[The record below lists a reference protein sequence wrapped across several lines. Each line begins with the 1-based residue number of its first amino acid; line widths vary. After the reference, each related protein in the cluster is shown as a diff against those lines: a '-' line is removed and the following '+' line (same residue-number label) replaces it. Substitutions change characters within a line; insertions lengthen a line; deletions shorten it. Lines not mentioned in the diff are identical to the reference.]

1 MPKSITSKQLN
12 QLFPFEF
19 LFDLNVAF
27 INEDVEYMFILPSF
41 NDAWQRE
48 QVGRLYTTAEMHK
61 DYHMR
66 IENNETYYAVGDD
79 PDHKGSNILDIHP
92 LGEMVLLEPVQKVTR
107 DGARRDT
114 DTKAE
119 ERISTLCVQIYNE
132 QDEPVLS
139 KDVSEETINA
149 LPAMKWD
156 DDNLAI
162 AILHFSETEEHPN
175 IEGASLQILK
185 LPERIAEKWF
195 EEAVSEPI
203 DETEF
208 EAIENE
214 VQRDEA
220 E

>member
-19 LFDLNVAF
+19 LFDLNIAF

-48 QVGRLYTTAEMHK
+48 EVGRLYTTAEMYK

-66 IENNETYYAVGDD
+66 IADNETYYAVGDD
-79 PDHKGSNILDIHP
+79 PENKGPNILDVHP
-92 LGEMVLLEPVQKVTR
+92 LGEMVLLEPVQKVIR
-107 DGARRDT
+107 DGAQRDVDAQT
-114 DTKAE
+114 E
-119 ERISTLCVQIYNE
+119 EHINIVCVQIYNE
-132 QDEPVLS
+132 QNEPVLS
-139 KDVSEETINA
+139 SDVSEETINA

-162 AILHFSETEEHPN
+162 AILHFSETEELPDN
-175 IEGASLQILK
+175 EGASLQILK

-195 EEAVSEPI
+195 ENAVNEPI
-203 DETEF
+203 DEAEF

-214 VQRDEA
+214 VKRNEA